1 MNLEFTIVN
10 YKRSILYFME
20 KYTDLFYCK
29 GFHKEHPITNIEA
42 SLLFIAHSKQF
53 QACRQVL
60 SICILSAHRS
70 THVLIS
76 RCGSMATD
84 LEIIC
89 LSSKQELMAD
99 ITNRKECF
107 FSTAF
112 KMHAKHI
119 QNAVCLKKNPR
130 IKLHVFQIC
139 TLINKQSNY
148 SYSDIKPN
156 AIPPYLSVKKRS
168 GLYSISTHRVQSQNI
183 SDQIDQ

>member
-1 MNLEFTIVN
+1 MNLEFTFVN

-42 SLLFIAHSKQF
+42 SLIFIAHSKQF

-89 LSSKQELMAD
+89 LSSWQELMAD

-107 FSTAF
+107 FPQLLKCMQNTS
-112 KMHAKHI
+112 KMLF
-119 QNAVCLKKNPR
+119 VLKKNPR

>member
-1 MNLEFTIVN
+1 MRRQSLTF
-10 YKRSILYFME
+10 YKRFWFNCGGHNKHSVKKAIGIE
-20 KYTDLFYCK
+20 P
-29 GFHKEHPITNIEA
+29 EVHPITDIEA
-42 SLLFIAHSKQF
+42 SLLLIAHSKQY

-89 LSSKQELMAD
+89 LSSRQELMAD

-119 QNAVCLKKNPR
+119 QNAVCLKKT
-130 IKLHVFQIC
+130 HE
-139 TLINKQSNY
+139 
-148 SYSDIKPN
+148 
-156 AIPPYLSVKKRS
+156 LSCMCFKYVR
-168 GLYSISTHRVQSQNI
+168 
-183 SDQIDQ
+183 

>member
-1 MNLEFTIVN
+1 MNLEFTFVN

-53 QACRQVL
+53 QACRQLL

-76 RCGSMATD
+76 RCRSMATD

-107 FSTAF
+107 FFTAF

-119 QNAVCLKKNPR
+119 QNAVCLKKT
-130 IKLHVFQIC
+130 HE
-139 TLINKQSNY
+139 
-148 SYSDIKPN
+148 
-156 AIPPYLSVKKRS
+156 LSCMCFKYVR
-168 GLYSISTHRVQSQNI
+168 
-183 SDQIDQ
+183 